1 MDYLIKVKKS
11 GITDIINHNF
21 GEIKVD
27 SYTSMPIE
35 KILTFHNVMILIK
48 SVVNKNTNEYY
59 YQIFLEKD
67 SNKGK
72 SDARYF

>member
-1 MDYLIKVKKS
+1 MGCLIKVKRS

-27 SYTSMPIE
+27 SYTSRPIE
-35 KILTFHNVMILIK
+35 KILTLHNVMILIK

-59 YQIFLEKD
+59 HQIFLQKD
-67 SNKGK
+67 SNKGR

>member
-1 MDYLIKVKKS
+1 MDCLIKVKKS

-48 SVVNKNTNEYY
+48 SVVNKNT
-59 YQIFLEKD
+59 
-67 SNKGK
+67 K
-72 SDARYF
+72 STTIKYF